1 MVERFKIL
9 HLAGPS
15 GKPSKKTSIPSCL
28 DFFRICQVQPASLKM
43 KKTPRKNQGE
53 RYRLKFRR
61 LCRVAKVLVYENAA
75 LCDEIARLEAKYLR
89 VREERHFL
97 LARLLQAQALA
108 EDEPPAPAA
117 GPVSQPSPEEPTV
130 RKPRRERKGKENG
143 RAPKRRMAP
152 ELGARRLVPPLPLD
166 PSGRPVFP
174 ITLGSLTV
182 YSLGEIVSDRSGFHT
197 ESAIYPVGY
206 CSTRIFASI
215 HRPVHRCLY
224 TCQIKDGGPGPL
236 FEIVP
241 EDDPGCVMAG
251 STPDACHAQL
261 LEAVGAAQLE
271 PAGAEFFG
279 LSHPAI
285 QHLIQSCPGA
295 RKCSGYRWFRFE
307 VCRPSDGASPE
318 GLPSGNPGT
327 DYEAFKNQGLAGPVG
342 LDFAAATP
350 SPPSGN
356 GYAELFL
363 PCAPSGGSPMPPSP
377 ESDTD

>member
-1 MVERFKIL
+1 
-9 HLAGPS
+9 
-15 GKPSKKTSIPSCL
+15 
-28 DFFRICQVQPASLKM
+28 M
-43 KKTPRKNQGE
+43 KKTLRKNQGE

-61 LCRVAKVLVYENAA
+61 LRRAAKVLVYENAA

-89 VREERHFL
+89 VREERRFL

-108 EDEPPAPAA
+108 EDEPPLPAVA
-117 GPVSQPSPEEPTV
+117 SASQPSPDEPAA

-143 RAPKRRMAP
+143 RASKRRAAP
-152 ELGARRLVPPLPLD
+152 DLSVRRLVPPLPLD
-166 PSGRPVFP
+166 PSGRPVLP
-174 ITLGSLTV
+174 IALGPLTV
-182 YSLGEIVSDRSGFHT
+182 YSLGEIVPDRPGFHT
-197 ESAIYPVGY
+197 EMAIYPVGY
-206 CSTRIFASI
+206 CSTRIFASTR
-215 HRPVHRCLY
+215 RPVHRCLY
-224 TCQIKDGGPGPL
+224 TCQIKDGGGGPH
-236 FEIVP
+236 FEIAP
-241 EDDPGCVMAG
+241 EDEPGCVVAG

-295 RKCSGYRWFRFE
+295 RKCTGYRWLRFE
-307 VCRPSDGASPE
+307 VCRQADGPPPE

-327 DYEAFKNQGLAGPVG
+327 DYEAFQSQGLAGPVG
-342 LDFAAATP
+342 LDFPTATP

-363 PCAPSGGSPMPPSP
+363 PCAPSGGSPIPQSP

>member
-1 MVERFKIL
+1 
-9 HLAGPS
+9 
-15 GKPSKKTSIPSCL
+15 
-28 DFFRICQVQPASLKM
+28 M
-43 KKTPRKNQGE
+43 KKNLRKNQGE

-61 LCRVAKVLVYENAA
+61 LCRAAKVLVYENAA

-89 VREERHFL
+89 VREERRFL

-108 EDEPPAPAA
+108 EEET
-117 GPVSQPSPEEPTV
+117 PVSTITTISQPSPDEQAT

-143 RAPKRRMAP
+143 RASKRRVAP
-152 ELGARRLVPPLPLD
+152 ELGIRRLVPPLPLD

-174 ITLGSLTV
+174 ITLGPLTV
-182 YSLGEIVSDRSGFHT
+182 YSLGEIVSDRSSFHT

-206 CSTRIFASI
+206 CSTRIFASTQQ
-215 HRPVHRCLY
+215 PVHRCLY
-224 TCQIKDGGPGPL
+224 TCQIKDGGTGPL
-236 FEIVP
+236 FEIAP
-241 EDDPGCVMAG
+241 EDEPGCVITG
-251 STPDACHAQL
+251 SSPDTCHAQL

-271 PAGAEFFG
+271 PSGAEFFG

-295 RKCSGYRWFRFE
+295 RKCAGYRWLRFE
-307 VCRPSDGASPE
+307 VCRPADGAPPE
-318 GLPSGNPGT
+318 ALPPGNPGT
-327 DYEAFKNQGLAGPVG
+327 DFEAFQNQGLAGPVG
-342 LDFAAATP
+342 LDFPAATP

-363 PCAPSGGSPMPPSP
+363 PCAPSGGSPVPQSP

>member
-1 MVERFKIL
+1 
-9 HLAGPS
+9 
-15 GKPSKKTSIPSCL
+15 
-28 DFFRICQVQPASLKM
+28 M
-43 KKTPRKNQGE
+43 KKAPRKNQGE

-61 LCRVAKVLVYENAA
+61 LRRAAKVLVYENAA

-89 VREERHFL
+89 VREERRFL

-108 EDEPPAPAA
+108 EDEPPVPVISA
-117 GPVSQPSPEEPTV
+117 VSQPSPEEPAV

-143 RAPKRRMAP
+143 RASKRRTASEP
-152 ELGARRLVPPLPLD
+152 GTRRLVQPLPLD

-182 YSLGEIVSDRSGFHT
+182 YSLGEIVSDRPSFHT

-206 CSTRIFASI
+206 CSTRIFASAQ
-215 HRPVHRCLY
+215 RPVHRCLY
-224 TCQIKDGGPGPL
+224 TCQIKDGGAGPR
-236 FEIVP
+236 FEIAP
-241 EDDPGCVMAG
+241 EDEPGCVVAG
-251 STPDACHAQL
+251 PTPDACHAQL

-295 RKCSGYRWFRFE
+295 RKCARYHWLRFE
-307 VCRPSDGASPE
+307 VCRPADGLPPE

-327 DYEAFKNQGLAGPVG
+327 DYEAFQSQVLAGPVG
-342 LDFAAATP
+342 LDFPAASP

-363 PCAPSGGSPMPPSP
+363 PCAPAGGSPIPQSP